1 MRYIIRDQA
10 GMTDYWE
17 GDLALRQVKR
27 ICTVIPYLTR
37 LEAGEMMKTMI
48 FAVLALTMSVTAL
61 AQDVTDDGSRV
72 VLPIDLQS
80 CKVPNAPPPIPEN
93 AAKEDLLKA
102 KKLITEFQ
110 GEMLVYRTCMGV
122 ETEEKIDGL
131 AEKSGLSE
139 GNVMAILS
147 AYDYSVT
154 KEEQVATAFN
164 EALRAYKA
172 SLAK

>member
-1 MRYIIRDQA
+1 M
-10 GMTDYWE
+10 M
-17 GDLALRQVKR
+17 KR
-27 ICTVIPYLTR
+27 II
-37 LEAGEMMKTMI
+37 I
-48 FAVLALTMSVTAL
+48 AVLALTVSMTTL
-61 AQDVTDDGSRV
+61 AQEVMDDGSRI

-80 CKVPNAPPPIPEN
+80 CKVPNAPPPIPEE
-93 AAKEDLLKA
+93 AVKEDLLKA

-131 AEKSGLSE
+131 EDKAGLTQ

-164 EALRAYKA
+164 DALKVYKA
-172 SLAK
+172 NLAK

>member
-1 MRYIIRDQA
+1 
-10 GMTDYWE
+10 
-17 GDLALRQVKR
+17 
-27 ICTVIPYLTR
+27 
-37 LEAGEMMKTMI
+37 MMKRLMI
-48 FAVLALTMSVTAL
+48 AVLALTASMTTL
-61 AQDVTDDGSRV
+61 AQEVMDDGSKI

-80 CKVPNAPPPIPEN
+80 CKVPNAPPPIPEA

-110 GEMLVYRTCMGV
+110 GEMLVYRTCLGV
-122 ETEEKIDGL
+122 ETEEKLDGL
-131 AEKSGLSE
+131 EDKAGLTQ

-164 EALRAYKA
+164 DALRVYKA

>member
-1 MRYIIRDQA
+1 M
-10 GMTDYWE
+10 M
-17 GDLALRQVKR
+17 KR
-27 ICTVIPYLTR
+27 II
-37 LEAGEMMKTMI
+37 I
-48 FAVLALTMSVTAL
+48 AVLALTASMTTL
-61 AQDVTDDGSRV
+61 AQEVMDDGSKI

-80 CKVPNAPPPIPEN
+80 CKVPNAPPPIPEE
-93 AAKEDLLKA
+93 AGKEELLNA

-122 ETEEKIDGL
+122 ETEEKLDGL
-131 AEKSGLSE
+131 EDKTGLTQ

-164 EALRAYKA
+164 NALKVYKA
-172 SLAK
+172 NLAK

>member
-1 MRYIIRDQA
+1 M
-10 GMTDYWE
+10 
-17 GDLALRQVKR
+17 KR
-27 ICTVIPYLTR
+27 L
-37 LEAGEMMKTMI
+37 MI
-48 FAVLALTMSVTAL
+48 AVLALTASMTTL
-61 AQDVTDDGSRV
+61 AQEVMDDGSKI

-80 CKVPNAPPPIPEN
+80 CKVPNAPPPIPEE

-110 GEMLVYRTCMGV
+110 GEMLVYRTCLGV
-122 ETEEKIDGL
+122 ETEEKLDGL
-131 AEKSGLSE
+131 EDKAGLTQ

-164 EALRAYKA
+164 DALRVYKA

>member
-1 MRYIIRDQA
+1 
-10 GMTDYWE
+10 
-17 GDLALRQVKR
+17 
-27 ICTVIPYLTR
+27 
-37 LEAGEMMKTMI
+37 MMKRLMI
-48 FAVLALTMSVTAL
+48 AVLALTASMTTL
-61 AQDVTDDGSRV
+61 AQEVMDDGSKI

-80 CKVPNAPPPIPEN
+80 CKVPNAPPPIPEE

-110 GEMLVYRTCMGV
+110 GEMLVYRTCLGV
-122 ETEEKIDGL
+122 ETEEKLDGL
-131 AEKSGLSE
+131 EDKAGLTQ

-164 EALRAYKA
+164 DALRVYKA

>member
-1 MRYIIRDQA
+1 M
-10 GMTDYWE
+10 M
-17 GDLALRQVKR
+17 KR
-27 ICTVIPYLTR
+27 II
-37 LEAGEMMKTMI
+37 I
-48 FAVLALTMSVTAL
+48 AVLALTASMTTL
-61 AQDVTDDGSRV
+61 AQEVMDDGSRV

-80 CKVPNAPPPIPEN
+80 CQVPNAPPPIPEE

-122 ETEEKIDGL
+122 ETEEKLNGL
-131 AEKSGLSE
+131 EDRAGLTQ

-164 EALRAYKA
+164 DALREYKA